1 MMRWLSLTQR
11 LAEIK
16 AEDAAQQPKR
26 RSIFRTT
33 GTASTPDLTTF
44 IRGKGKPQ
52 QGKQAQKNSSA
63 GNVSQHAMGQGKSS
77 TPASSTTAVS
87 SQFTTHHMSGSTSSL
102 TRGRSHEAPSDS
114 SAQRGAWHGHNFP
127 NDSQRHMQTIAEND
141 SLHRKQSFN
150 DDGKVSN
157 LQNTLTPSA
166 KAKACLVA
174 CLARQTIKTE
184 TLHPTST
191 RPRS

>member
-1 MMRWLSLTQR
+1 MRWLSLTQR

-52 QGKQAQKNSSA
+52 QGKQQHKNQSS

-102 TRGRSHEAPSDS
+102 TRGRSHEAPPD
-114 SAQRGAWHGHNFP
+114 ANANANANAQQRGAWHGYNVP

-141 SLHRKQSFN
+141 ALHRKQSFN
-150 DDGKVSN
+150 DDGKVS
-157 LQNTLTPSA
+157 
-166 KAKACLVA
+166 
-174 CLARQTIKTE
+174 
-184 TLHPTST
+184 
-191 RPRS
+191 